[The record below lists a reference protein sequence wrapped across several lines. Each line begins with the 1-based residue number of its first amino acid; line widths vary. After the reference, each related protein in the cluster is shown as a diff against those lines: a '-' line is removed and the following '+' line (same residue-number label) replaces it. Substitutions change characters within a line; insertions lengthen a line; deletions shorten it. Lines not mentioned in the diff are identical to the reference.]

1 MTGGYK
7 IIDLYGLDL
16 ANMQLDSTK
25 IEKIFNDIESTYKTK
40 ALLFDNYKINGIEQ
54 NATFSSAL
62 VKNSG
67 FEITLGDYKLLLK
80 NDTIEDSTIHLYRHH
95 IRIYG
100 QDSYNDYFNV
110 YINEDLNSNVNINTY
125 ELLINYMGDSSL
137 IDYEGC
143 VGYLTKYDSTYP
155 IIYEIKLYKNTNNS
169 SYIYYND
176 SEEEINML
184 SLEITDSIKK
194 IF

>member
-40 ALLFDNYKINGIEQ
+40 ALLFDNYKINGINQ
-54 NATFSSAL
+54 NATFSSAI

-67 FEITLGDYKLLLK
+67 FEITLGDYKLLIK
-80 NDTIEDSTIHLYRHH
+80 TDSVADNTLHLYRHDL
-95 IRIYG
+95 YVSF
-100 QDSYNDYFNV
+100 QDSGSNYAAGVITIYNTSDNAIEDSNLKDIIKANNDYG
-110 YINEDLNSNVNINTY
+110 II
-125 ELLINYMGDSSL
+125 M
-137 IDYEGC
+137 
-143 VGYLTKYDSTYP
+143 VGHSGPNKIMS
-155 IIYEIKLYKNTNNS
+155 
-169 SYIYYND
+169 IYYDND
-176 SEEEINML
+176 SNNYIITYDNDDVFYGISINNL
-184 SLEITDSIKK
+184 NDSIIK

>member
-54 NATFSSAL
+54 NATFSSAI

-67 FEITLGDYKLLLK
+67 FEITLGDYKLLIK
-80 NDTIEDSTIHLYRHH
+80 NDSVSDTTLHLYRHD
-95 IRIYG
+95 ITFNYTSIPNGTGFVQLTIYNTINEPIPQESFKNLLTTYNTMCSG
-100 QDSYNDYFNV
+100 YDSYNKGITGIYIQGDYIKV
-110 YINEDLNSNVNINTY
+110 SCENEEASQL
-125 ELLINYMGDSSL
+125 SSVS
-137 IDYEGC
+137 Y
-143 VGYLTKYDSTYP
+143 YY
-155 IIYEIKLYKNTNNS
+155 
-169 SYIYYND
+169 SYI
-176 SEEEINML
+176 
-184 SLEITDSIKK
+184 TK

>member
-40 ALLFDNYKINGIEQ
+40 ALLFDNYKINDVKQ
-54 NATFSSAL
+54 NATFSSAT

-67 FEITLGDYKLLLK
+67 FEISLGDYKVLIK
-80 NDTIEDSTIHLYRHH
+80 NDSVEDTTPHLYRHD
-95 IRIYG
+95 IFIDLADTNYLGEVRFTL
-100 QDSYNDYFNV
+100 YNTNNNTISNKEELLNNFTLLDIGAIG
-110 YINEDLNSNVNINTY
+110 YIINTSD
-125 ELLINYMGDSSL
+125 N
-137 IDYEGC
+137 
-143 VGYLTKYDSTYP
+143 TYP
-155 IIYEIKLYKNTNNS
+155 IIYHIYIDSEYN
-169 SYIYYND
+169 YIYYTDGEHNFT
-176 SEEEINML
+176 
-184 SLEITDSIKK
+184 ITNIEDTITK

>member
-1 MTGGYK
+1 MTGGYI

-67 FEITLGDYKLLLK
+67 FEITLGDYKLLIK
-80 NDTIEDSTIHLYRHH
+80 N
-95 IRIYG
+95 
-100 QDSYNDYFNV
+100 
-110 YINEDLNSNVNINTY
+110 
-125 ELLINYMGDSSL
+125 
-137 IDYEGC
+137 
-143 VGYLTKYDSTYP
+143 
-155 IIYEIKLYKNTNNS
+155 
-169 SYIYYND
+169 
-176 SEEEINML
+176 
-184 SLEITDSIKK
+184 DSIKINDSLELLVSDTYIICPICGRNCFTS
-194 IF
+194 IFDKKYKPRKRDYFYEECRPIGFDTSYVKKKEDN